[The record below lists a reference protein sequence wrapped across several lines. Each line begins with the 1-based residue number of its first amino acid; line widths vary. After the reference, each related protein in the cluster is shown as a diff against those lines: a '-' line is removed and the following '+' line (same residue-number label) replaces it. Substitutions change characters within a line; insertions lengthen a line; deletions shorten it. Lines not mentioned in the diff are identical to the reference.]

1 MKKHQTP
8 NSKLQKNTKDQIS
21 NSHAL
26 FGVWK
31 LEFIWSLVFGFWY
44 FCDRLSELALA
55 RT

>member
-1 MKKHQTP
+1 MKKTQTP
-8 NSKLQKNTKDQIS
+8 NPKHQRNTKDQIS

-31 LEFIWSLVFGFWY
+31 LEFIWSLEFGVWY